1 MPKIYDN
8 IENFLTKGLNQTL
21 ELSQR
26 ADFCV
31 GYLNL
36 RGWKEVADKID
47 SLSGMTVTE
56 GNEEVFRRCRLL
68 VGMQKKPA
76 DILRE
81 SFYKDENELLDQAE
95 AVKLKKRLAQEFKE
109 QLTIG
114 APTEADEKAL
124 RKLSQQMKEKKVT
137 VKLHLRY
144 PLHAKLYLAHSQDVR
159 VEIVGFLGSSNLTLA
174 GLAKQGELNM
184 DVMEQDAAK
193 KLSKWFDDRWSDR
206 WCIDITEELIA
217 IIDASWAADRLFS
230 PYHIYLKMAY
240 HLSKEARA
248 GLSEYK
254 LPKVFQK
261 ELLEFQQKAVLVA
274 AHHLN
279 KRGGVLIGDVVG
291 LGKTIIATALAKIFE
306 DDFFLETLIICPP
319 NLKEMWE
326 YYVYKYR
333 LRAKIISS
341 GGVQSTLKDLRRYR
355 LVIIDESH
363 NLRNGEGMR
372 YRAIKNYLE
381 ENESKVI
388 LLSATPYNKNFLDL
402 SNQLR
407 LFIPDDKDLGISPER
422 YIDSIGGQVQFSM
435 RYAETFVRSI
445 KAFEKSEYTDDWREL
460 MRLYMVR
467 RTRSFIKANYAKTDD
482 DNGRKYLT
490 FSDGTRSYF
499 PDRIPKRV
507 LYMFD
512 PNDSR
517 DQYAKLYSE
526 NIVKTISALQLPR
539 YGLKLYL
546 NNRTR
551 TKPSEK
557 EDLIMQHLSR
567 AGKRLMGFCRTNLFK
582 RLESSG
588 YSFLLSLSRH
598 ILRNYLF
605 VYAIQNNLPLPVGK
619 NISQDLDDY
628 LEDSDTDDNGTDNNG
643 TDNFLN
649 LILNEDTYLKKAQE
663 LYNLF
668 AGDGYN
674 KRFDWI
680 RNDFFKVELER
691 DLISDSKEI
700 IKILNIGKGW
710 DPAADRQLN
719 ALHHL
724 ITETHKNEKVL
735 VFTQFADTAHYL
747 TDELMQR
754 GVTRIECVTGSSDNP
769 SESARR
775 FSPESNQ
782 YTGKKDRQELQILI
796 ATDVLSEGQNLQDAH
811 IVLNYDLP
819 WAIIRLIQRAGRV
832 DRIGQKAEK
841 ILCYSF
847 LPEDGIEKIIKLRK
861 RLTER
866 IKENAEV
873 VGSDETFFDGDPVNL
888 EDLYNEKAGI
898 LDGDDDDTEV
908 DLASY
913 AYQIWKNATDAD
925 PELNR
930 VIPDLPNVVYATK
943 ISKHDLKHDLKGLN
957 PKHDLKGLKDGQDY
971 EPKHD
976 FKGFKDGQDYEPKHD
991 LKGLKDGQ
999 DYFEDNHGNH
1009 ENHINRV
1016 EKGVEEGMKGVI
1028 VYTKTAEDNDVLAW
1042 VDSHGEMITQSQYV
1056 ILKATEC
1063 TPDTQAQRKLDNHHA
1078 LVRKALDF
1086 IREDEQNTGGS
1097 LGKKSG
1103 VKYRAY
1109 MTLDRYCKTYEGT
1122 MFVNEAL
1129 KKAVDDIFK
1138 YPLREFARE
1147 TLSRQL
1153 KAGISD
1159 EQLAELVVSLRED
1172 EKLVIVDEDE
1182 TGLHDPQIICSMG
1195 LKHD

>member
-8 IENFLTKGLNQTL
+8 IERHLSKGLNETL
-21 ELSQR
+21 DLSQR
-26 ADFCV
+26 TDFCV
-31 GYLNL
+31 GYFNL

-47 SLSGMTVTE
+47 GLSGMTVTE
-56 GNEEVFRRCRLL
+56 GHDNVHRTCRLL
-68 VGMQKKPA
+68 VGMQKRPA
-76 DILRE
+76 DLLRE
-81 SFYKDENELLDQAE
+81 SFYRDENDILDQAE

-114 APTEADEKAL
+114 APTEADENAL
-124 RKLSQQMKEKKVT
+124 RKLSRQMKEKKVT

-144 PLHAKLYLAHSQDVR
+144 PLHAKLYLAYSHDVR
-159 VEIVGFLGSSNLTLA
+159 VPVIGFLGSSNLTLA
-174 GLAKQGELNM
+174 GLAVQGELNI
-184 DVMEQDAAK
+184 DVMEQDAAL
-193 KLSKWFDDRWSDR
+193 KLAKWFDDRWNDR
-206 WCIDITEELIA
+206 WCIDITNELIE
-217 IIDASWAADRLFS
+217 IIDHSWAAEQLFA

-240 HLSKEARA
+240 HLSREARA
-248 GLSEYK
+248 GLSEFK
-254 LPKVFQK
+254 LPKIFQK
-261 ELLEFQQKAVLVA
+261 ELLTFQQKAVLVA

-306 DDFFLETLIICPP
+306 EDFFLETLIICPP
-319 NLKEMWE
+319 NLQEMWE
-326 YYVYKYR
+326 YYVHRYR

-363 NLRNGEGMR
+363 NLRNADGMR

-388 LLSATPYNKNFLDL
+388 LLSATPYNKTFLDL

-407 LFIPDDKDLGISPER
+407 LFISDDRDLGISPER
-422 YIDSIGGQVQFSM
+422 YIDSIGGMVQFSM

-445 KAFEKSEYTDDWREL
+445 KAFEKSEFADDWREL

-467 RTRSFIKANYAKTDD
+467 RTRSFIKTNYAQTDTA
-482 DNGRKYLT
+482 NGRKYLT

-507 LYMFD
+507 LYVFD
-512 PNDSR
+512 PDDPR
-517 DQYAKLYSE
+517 DQYAQLYSE
-526 NIVKTISALQLPR
+526 NIVGILNALELPR

-546 NNRTR
+546 NDKPL
-551 TKPSEK
+551 TKPTK
-557 EDLIMQHLSR
+557 EEEVIMQHLGR

-598 ILRNYLF
+598 ILRNYLY
-605 VYAIQNNLPLPVGK
+605 VYAAQNYLPLPVGE

-628 LEDSDTDDNGTDNNG
+628 VEDSDMDDNGTE
-643 TDNFLN
+643 NFLN
-649 LILNEDTYLKKAQE
+649 LILDEETYLKKAQT
-663 LYNLF
+663 LYELF
-668 AGDGYN
+668 ASDGYK

-680 RNDFFKVELER
+680 RSEFFTPALQQN
-691 DLISDSKEI
+691 LISDSKEI
-700 IKILNIGKGW
+700 LKILHIGKDW
-710 DPAADRQLN
+710 NPDDDRQLN

-724 ITETHKNEKVL
+724 ITETHSNEKVL
-735 VFTQFADTAHYL
+735 VFTQFADTACYL
-747 TDELMQR
+747 SGELKKR
-754 GVTRIECVTGSSDNP
+754 GVTHLECVTGDHPNP
-769 SESARR
+769 TALAHR
-775 FSPESNQ
+775 FSPVSNQ
-782 YTGKKDRQELQILI
+782 KPALKGNQELQVLI
-796 ATDVLSEGQNLQDAH
+796 STDVLSEGQNLQDAH
-811 IVLNYDLP
+811 IILNYDLP

-832 DRIGQKAEK
+832 DRIGQQAEK

-847 LPEDGIEKIIKLRK
+847 LPEEGIEKIIRLRA
-861 RLTER
+861 RLTKR
-866 IKENAEV
+866 IKDNAEV

-888 EDLYNEKAGI
+888 ADLYNEKAGI

-930 VIPDLPNVVYATK
+930 IIPDLPNVVYATK
-943 ISKHDLKHDLKGLN
+943 S
-957 PKHDLKGLKDGQDY
+957 KHDLKGLKDGQDY
-971 EPKHD
+971 
-976 FKGFKDGQDYEPKHD
+976 DGQDLFENNLDNQVNLVNRGKE
-991 LKGLKDGQ
+991 GLRDKQ
-999 DYFEDNHGNH
+999 DYFEDNRGNH
-1009 ENHINRV
+1009 ENLINRV
-1016 EKGVEEGMKGVI
+1016 NRGMGVI

-1042 VDSHGEMITQSQYV
+1042 VDTQGDIITQSQYT
-1056 ILKATEC
+1056 ILKAAFC
-1063 TPDTQAQRKLDNHHA
+1063 TPDTLPLNKLGNHHN
-1078 LVRKALDF
+1078 LVRKALD
-1086 IREDEQNTGGS
+1086 IICEDEKNTGGS

-1103 VKYRAY
+1103 VKYRSY
-1109 MTLDRYCKTYEGT
+1109 MTLDRYCKAYEGT
-1122 MFVNEAL
+1122 LFVNEAL
-1129 KKAVDDIFK
+1129 KRAVDDIFK
-1138 YPLREFARE
+1138 YPLKEFARE

-1159 EQLAELVVSLRED
+1159 EQLAELVVSLRDE

-1182 TGLHDPQIICSMG
+1182 TDLREAQIICSMG
-1195 LKHD
+1195 IKHD